1 MTQKLRFYNIEQT
14 QEQVRLLKAR
24 IRDAILEL
32 YNLSRRLAKRDRA
45 AATAAYTLAER
56 LTCEID
62 AFFDNKGFFNQEK
75 KERIFNFVKAE
86 LNASP
91 QAVVLS
97 KHRGYGD
104 KAAKILLA
112 MTGIGLVYIWSQN
125 RRKKAW
131 SLFKPRSQ
139 KRIEEAYRLIDEAF
153 TDSPF
158 GFSKPKPVVML

>member
-1 MTQKLRFYNIEQT
+1 MTKKLHIYDIDQT
-14 QEQVRLLKAR
+14 QEQIRLLKAR

-32 YNLSRRLAKRDRA
+32 YDLSRKLAKRDHEASRA
-45 AATAAYTLAER
+45 AYILAER

-62 AFFDNKGFFNQEK
+62 NFFDTKGLFNREK
-75 KERIFNFVKAE
+75 KEKIFNFVKAE

-112 MTGIGLVYIWSQN
+112 MTGIGLLYIWSKN
-125 RRKKAW
+125 RREKAW

-139 KRIEEAYRLIDEAF
+139 KRIEETSRLIDKAF
-153 TDSPF
+153 SDSPF
-158 GFSKPKPVVML
+158 GFSKPKPVVRV